1 MRVTQNSFSD
11 SLIGQLNV
19 LTARQYGLQSQ
30 VSSGLRVQAPS
41 DDPTA
46 MENVLN
52 YKTSQAAQDQYGSN
66 ISMLQGRANSIYSVL
81 QSLQT
86 ISSRVGEI
94 STLAGDP
101 TKSPTDM
108 NTYSAEV
115 SQLIQQAAQLVNTKD
130 AATGQYL
137 FGGTNSGQAPFAV
150 TKDANGN
157 ITGVTY
163 QGNTAV
169 NQSEIA
175 AGATLT
181 VDVPGENN
189 SSSGARGL
197 VTDSNSGADLFN
209 HLISL
214 QNNLLANN
222 KTAITNNDVPALQ
235 KDENN
240 LLYQIS
246 NNGAVQGR
254 LDSAATAASTNSSSL
269 DQMISKASDADLVQ
283 TMVQLNEAQNAY
295 QAGLQSGAKIMQLSL
310 LNYIPV

>member
-30 VSSGLRVQAPS
+30 ISSGLRVQAPS

-46 MENVLN
+46 MQNVLD
-52 YKTSQAAQDQYGSN
+52 YQTSQAAQAQYGSN
-66 ISMLQGRANSIYSVL
+66 ISTLQGHANTIYSVL

-101 TKSPTDM
+101 TKSPSDLDNYAT
-108 NTYSAEV
+108 EV

-130 AATGQYL
+130 DSTGQYL
-137 FGGTNSGQAPFAV
+137 FGGTSSGQPPFTIA
-150 TKDANGN
+150 KDANGN

-163 QGNTAV
+163 QGNTSV
-169 NQSEIA
+169 NQTEVA
-175 AGATLT
+175 AGATLS

-189 SSSGARGL
+189 SASGARGL
-197 VTDSNSGADLFN
+197 VTDSSSGADLFN

-214 QNNLLANN
+214 QNNLLADD
-222 KTAITNNDVPALQ
+222 KTAIASNDVPALQ

-254 LDSAATAASTNSSSL
+254 LNSAATAASTSSSSL
-269 DQMISKASDADLVQ
+269 VQMISNASNADLVQ
-283 TMVQLNEAQNAY
+283 TTVQLNEAQNAY
-295 QAGLQSGAKIMQLSL
+295 QAALQSGAKIMQLSL